1 MSSAPQ
7 QITNAGLYLLP
18 IVIGNLVPLLT
29 LPIFTRLLSAE
40 DFGAWALANA
50 YAAVLGGLAAVG
62 LPLTYDRN
70 FFEHRDGPTRPQ
82 LLYSV
87 IGFSLVSF
95 ALCGAATWL
104 FRAPITAWLIGE
116 ARYQNVLVM
125 SFAATAVAGVKGYYF
140 TYLKN
145 TEQAGTHSIYT
156 IGERF
161 LSAAL
166 TVALVAWAGIGVM
179 GLVVGQLL
187 ATLAVVLAVGWRI
200 GRSNP
205 LGFSASL
212 LGDALK
218 LGLPLMPRVLFA
230 VVGNNVDK
238 YLIGQVASLGGVGIY
253 SIGQR
258 VANIAFTY
266 MTALQNV
273 FGPQVYS
280 RMFSGDPGAGRS
292 IGRYLTPFAFAST
305 VVSFL
310 IALFSEE
317 ILTVLAPAN
326 FHGAA
331 PITAILVL
339 YYAIQFFAKM
349 PQITYARKTYLLS
362 LLALMATCV
371 NVVMGATGIWLLGTI
386 GAAWGALTAGLIVA
400 FVTFKVAQRCFY
412 IEWEYRKLGA
422 IFGLLFA
429 SALLTIALRS
439 MAAPYPA
446 LLLVKLAAVA
456 AFVWLGARLQI
467 LTPANMLLIRDLVI
481 RRLSPARTG
490 TP

>member
-1 MSSAPQ
+1 MSNAPQ
-7 QITNAGLYLLP
+7 QITNTGLYLLP
-18 IVIGNLVPLLT
+18 IVIGNLVPLIT

-40 DFGAWALANA
+40 DFGAWALANS
-50 YAAVLGGLAAVG
+50 YSAVLGGLAAVG

-87 IGFSLVSF
+87 IAFSLLSF

-104 FRAPITAWLIGE
+104 FRAPLTAWLIGE

-145 TEQAGTHSIYT
+145 TEQAGMHSAYT

-166 TVALVAWAGIGVM
+166 TVVLVAWAGIGVI

-187 ATLAVVLAVGWRI
+187 ATLVVVLGVGWRI

-205 LGFSASL
+205 LGFNASL
-212 LGDALK
+212 LADALK
-218 LGLPLMPRVLFA
+218 LGLPLMPRVLFG

-305 VVSFL
+305 ILSFF
-310 IALFSEE
+310 IALFAEE
-317 ILTVLAPAN
+317 ILTVLAPAS
-326 FHGAA
+326 FHGAV

-339 YYAIQFFAKM
+339 YFAIQFFAKM
-349 PQITYARKTYLLS
+349 PQIAYARKTYLLS
-362 LLALMATCV
+362 VLAAVSTCV
-371 NVVMGATGIWLLGTI
+371 NVAMGAAGIWLFGTV

-400 FVTFKVAQRCFY
+400 TVTFNVAQRCFL
-412 IEWEYRKLGA
+412 IEWEYRKLSA

-429 SALLTIALRS
+429 SALLTIAMRS

-446 LLLVKLAAVA
+446 LLLAKLAAVA
-456 AFVWLGARLQI
+456 AFGWLGARLQI
-467 LTPANMLLIRDLVI
+467 LTVANMLLVRDLVAC
-481 RRLSPARTG
+481 RLAPARTG